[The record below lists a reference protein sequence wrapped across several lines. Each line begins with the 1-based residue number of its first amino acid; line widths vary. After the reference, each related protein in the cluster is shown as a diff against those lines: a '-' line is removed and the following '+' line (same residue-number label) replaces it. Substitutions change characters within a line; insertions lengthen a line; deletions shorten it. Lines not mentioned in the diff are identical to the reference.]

1 MLREKKIKVYL
12 HIGLYKCAS
21 TSIQNNLINKIKNKN
36 IFTFTPSKK
45 NFCDFILGKKVNKY
59 DQIFL
64 YKNNIISIQKKII
77 ELFKDISGEKKLI
90 ISEESF
96 FGHQSNCFSDVE
108 KRFKIMEDCFDK
120 PNYIIAF
127 RNQSSI
133 LKSSY
138 FQSLRKGNKGSF
150 VNYINKNIDH
160 FDLKKKNSFLE
171 STNYKCYD
179 FNRIFKNYINIK
191 SRTLFLN
198 IDQKNSQQIY
208 KKIFDFLDINQDIAS
223 YKILNKSVKQ
233 NLYLNFFNK
242 YLIFKIIKL
251 IFFNLDNFFIKNK
264 NRHAIENIFI
274 TNLIIIYKSI
284 FKLFKIES
292 FKLHEQQINDKVFEI
307 DNYFKSKN
315 KIFFDQINN

>member
-1 MLREKKIKVYL
+1 MVI
-12 HIGLYKCAS
+12 
-21 TSIQNNLINKIKNKN
+21 NLIVLVTK
-36 IFTFTPSKK
+36 
-45 NFCDFILGKKVNKY
+45 
-59 DQIFL
+59 
-64 YKNNIISIQKKII
+64 
-77 ELFKDISGEKKLI
+77 
-90 ISEESF
+90 
-96 FGHQSNCFSDVE
+96 

-198 IDQKNSQQIY
+198 IDQKIRS
-208 KKIFDFLDINQDIAS
+208 K
-223 YKILNKSVKQ
+223 
-233 NLYLNFFNK
+233 
-242 YLIFKIIKL
+242 
-251 IFFNLDNFFIKNK
+251 FIKK
-264 NRHAIENIFI
+264 FL
-274 TNLIIIYKSI
+274 T
-284 FKLFKIES
+284 F
-292 FKLHEQQINDKVFEI
+292 
-307 DNYFKSKN
+307 
-315 KIFFDQINN
+315 

>member
-1 MLREKKIKVYL
+1 MIK
-12 HIGLYKCAS
+12 
-21 TSIQNNLINKIKNKN
+21 
-36 IFTFTPSKK
+36 
-45 NFCDFILGKKVNKY
+45 
-59 DQIFL
+59 
-64 YKNNIISIQKKII
+64 
-77 ELFKDISGEKKLI
+77 
-90 ISEESF
+90 
-96 FGHQSNCFSDVE
+96 
-108 KRFKIMEDCFDK
+108 
-120 PNYIIAF
+120 
-127 RNQSSI
+127 
-133 LKSSY
+133 
-138 FQSLRKGNKGSF
+138 
-150 VNYINKNIDH
+150 
-160 FDLKKKNSFLE
+160 
-171 STNYKCYD
+171 
-179 FNRIFKNYINIK
+179 
-191 SRTLFLN
+191 
-198 IDQKNSQQIY
+198 KNSQQIY